1 MILLRFTLKIPGDV
15 NAQALTD
22 AIDNLLYEDKHS
34 IALSRRSSAGFGLA
48 FNVAYV
54 IFSVVIFGGLA
65 LWLTTFGFSLVHLII
80 FFIFLSAASFLGFRL
95 SRQIRELEVIEGQQS
110 GITMLRDF
118 FYIPFVVVGRWMS
131 EKYARVNIVALVLDM
146 VIELPLKTTLYL
158 VRQWGVF
165 ITNKKDDL

>member
-1 MILLRFTLKIPGDV
+1 M
-15 NAQALTD
+15 
-22 AIDNLLYEDKHS
+22 
-34 IALSRRSSAGFGLA
+34 
-48 FNVAYV
+48 FNIAYV
-54 IFSVVIFGGLA
+54 VFSIVIFGGLA
-65 LWLTTFGFSLVHLII
+65 LWLTTFGFSLLHLLI
-80 FFIFLSAASFLGFRL
+80 FFVFLSAASFLGFRL